1 LLAIVFTFLLRR
13 GDVEYWVK
21 LTQLPAEVSISGRLS
36 ERFRYDAERRELVY
50 CGFMTKCAYDEISA
64 LSDNLEY
71 HRAVEHLF
79 VLTSAE
85 VTPPRKSPSPR
96 VMAAAMAA
104 VVIVAALLWGS
115 VRQSVGQRTASP
127 PATATAST
135 SR

>member
-1 LLAIVFTFLLRR
+1 
-13 GDVEYWVK
+13 VEYSVK
-21 LTQLPAEVSISGRLS
+21 LAQLPAEVSISGRLG
-36 ERFRYDAERRELVY
+36 ERFRYDAERRELIY
-50 CGFMTKCAYDEISA
+50 RGFMTKCAYDEISA

-85 VTPPRKSPSPR
+85 VAPPRKNLLPR
-96 VMAAAMAA
+96 AFVATAAGAAIVAGLIWGTVRQAAAH
-104 VVIVAALLWGS
+104 
-115 VRQSVGQRTASP
+115 RTSSP